1 MPVQSNKSHPAEN
14 NYDFSSK
21 LHLLQMET
29 DTVVILSEHG
39 SISQNALKFCFI
51 KRLLD
56 GGEKCFSSGRKR
68 KYTKSERCGNWLS
81 VYTIKHQK

>member
-29 DTVVILSEHG
+29 DMVVILSEHG

-56 GGEKCFSSGRKR
+56 GGKMFF
-68 KYTKSERCGNWLS
+68 
-81 VYTIKHQK
+81 